1 MSLPNLHTKSPYF
14 ENIEALSRLNKLAGK
29 LYRSNPLNK
38 KKLFMDI
45 SSDDVQQLLE
55 SLNRFQVKYLL
66 VGGMAG
72 VVHGHIRTTQD
83 MDLWV
88 KNDPENTKALVS
100 ALAKNEVPG
109 SDLLL
114 GMPLIFGRTSA
125 RFGLSGFELDLGH
138 SLKAFAEADFD
149 ACYKRALVADF
160 DGIPFSVIHLRDL
173 ITEKAATARPKDLA
187 DLEELQRIWD
197 SQQESD

>member
-1 MSLPNLHTKSPYF
+1 
-14 ENIEALSRLNKLAGK
+14 
-29 LYRSNPLNK
+29 
-38 KKLFMDI
+38 MDI

-88 KNDPENTKALVS
+88 KNSPDNTTALIS
-100 ALAKNEVPG
+100 ALAENEVPG

-114 GMPLIFGRTSA
+114 GMPLIFDCTSV
-125 RFGLSGFELDLGH
+125 RFGLSRFELDLGH
-138 SLKAFAEADFD
+138 SLKAFAEAD
-149 ACYKRALVADF
+149 
-160 DGIPFSVIHLRDL
+160 
-173 ITEKAATARPKDLA
+173 
-187 DLEELQRIWD
+187 
-197 SQQESD
+197 